1 MNLGKP
7 NPRLRL
13 FPFQAT
19 FPYSV
24 PSTHGRAGSPP
35 SGAGGDAIAVR
46 HTLMSR
52 AGRRQ
57 TCSECQVLPHPWSH
71 LLPPAGPL
79 PAQGAPPGRHRKM
92 HPFFKTP
99 APHQKVVTIL

>member
-35 SGAGGDAIAVR
+35 SGAGGDG
-46 HTLMSR
+46 HS
-52 AGRRQ
+52 
-57 TCSECQVLPHPWSH
+57 SPSHPDVQSGEE
-71 LLPPAGPL
+71 ANV
-79 PAQGAPPGRHRKM
+79 
-92 HPFFKTP
+92 F
-99 APHQKVVTIL
+99 